1 MNPRIKKQVLVF
13 MLAPPLPAVA
23 GGDIYA
29 INALLPFA
37 DEIDYH
43 LFCFIGG
50 DEDVRKVAKH
60 RAQYEAVFRS
70 VHLEPRPPMP
80 FQLGRWRRALHL
92 IFHAIRGLPF
102 IDASYCSGSALSVA
116 RRIVREKS
124 IDALEVNSAHLAFF
138 RKYIDLPAILVG
150 HNIESDIF
158 PFWIPVGL
166 RGWKLRLV
174 EWIAARSRRA
184 AHAVEIDNAFG
195 FRAMTF
201 ISPHDM
207 QRVTADV
214 PKLLMPLYFRKR
226 PVPYRDKPLDRF
238 NVLWMGGFGW
248 YPNAEGIDWFVRQI
262 FPHLAGRL
270 ESANVC
276 LHFCGG
282 NPPDGL
288 RALHDGV
295 RVFVYGLIEDIDA
308 MLGDAHLLMVP
319 LLTGGGIRVK
329 IIEAMSSGVP
339 VLSTSKGC
347 EGIAV
352 QNGVDI
358 IMCDEAA
365 TFADQIILAAEQPA
379 RMGEIAAAS
388 LALMARC
395 YSESAS
401 LAAKRKAYSLAG
413 VL

>member
-1 MNPRIKKQVLVF
+1 
-13 MLAPPLPAVA
+13 
-23 GGDIYA
+23 
-29 INALLPFA
+29 
-37 DEIDYH
+37 
-43 LFCFIGG
+43 
-50 DEDVRKVAKH
+50 
-60 RAQYEAVFRS
+60 
-70 VHLEPRPPMP
+70 
-80 FQLGRWRRALHL
+80 
-92 IFHAIRGLPF
+92 
-102 IDASYCSGSALSVA
+102 
-116 RRIVREKS
+116 
-124 IDALEVNSAHLAFF
+124 
-138 RKYIDLPAILVG
+138 
-150 HNIESDIF
+150 
-158 PFWIPVGL
+158 
-166 RGWKLRLV
+166 
-174 EWIAARSRRA
+174 
-184 AHAVEIDNAFG
+184 
-195 FRAMTF
+195 
-201 ISPHDM
+201 
-207 QRVTADV
+207 
-214 PKLLMPLYFRKR
+214 
-226 PVPYRDKPLDRF
+226 
-238 NVLWMGGFGW
+238 
-248 YPNAEGIDWFVRQI
+248 
-262 FPHLAGRL
+262 
-270 ESANVC
+270 VC

-295 RVFVYGLIEDIDA
+295 RVFVYGFIEDIDA

-379 RMGEIAAAS
+379 RMGEIAAAG